1 MSLLCSLRSPPGN
14 AGTCSAF
21 KVWLQKLRKA
31 PLRPIKAF
39 TKRLKRRQM
48 EAESPITRNLCTDV
62 KQLEQSQGLA
72 SAVPARKGFYS
83 LSKLGTI
90 CLSLFLA
97 EGKSEPCI
105 SVIYRLIAQYWFP

>member
-1 MSLLCSLRSPPGN
+1 
-14 AGTCSAF
+14 
-21 KVWLQKLRKA
+21 
-31 PLRPIKAF
+31 
-39 TKRLKRRQM
+39 M

-97 EGKSEPCI
+97 ECKSEPCI
-105 SVIYRLIAQYWFP
+105 SVMYRLIAHIGFPEHVKSVVLVPGPSWMTIVLHRQL

>member
-1 MSLLCSLRSPPGN
+1 
-14 AGTCSAF
+14 
-21 KVWLQKLRKA
+21 
-31 PLRPIKAF
+31 
-39 TKRLKRRQM
+39 M

-97 EGKSEPCI
+97 ECKSEPCI
-105 SVIYRLIAQYWFP
+105 SVVYQLIAHIGFPEHVKSVVLVPDPWWMTIVLHRQL